1 MVDVDGDN
9 EDYLSYQYSDE
20 DYLNKDTKPAIA
32 PTSYDIQVNSN
43 KNSIQ
48 IVTKD

>member
-9 EDYLSYQYSDE
+9 EDYLSDE